1 MAGLRACLKG
11 NTMAQQKLI
20 IDETLLITVRGLAR
34 DGATDAQIA
43 KALNISE
50 RTFYIYLQKYP
61 KLKKWLDEGKKPANF
76 VVENALYKKAIGCKT
91 ITTKVSKN
99 KDGSETVTTTVSEI
113 PPDPLACIR
122 WLVNRCPDRWQ
133 LNPGP
138 VADGGDD
145 LKTTL
150 TDLWRALSNG
160 EPAEGP
166 GDE

>member
-1 MAGLRACLKG
+1 
-11 NTMAQQKLI
+11 MAQQKLV

-43 KALNISE
+43 KALGISE
-50 RTFYIYLQKYP
+50 RTFYSYLKQYP

-76 VVENALYKKAIGCKT
+76 MVENALFKKAIGCKT

-99 KDGSETVTTTVSEI
+99 KDGSETVVTTISEI

-122 WLVNRCPDRWQ
+122 WLVNRRPDRWQ

-138 VADGGDD
+138 ATTDGDD
-145 LKTTL
+145 LKSTL
-150 TDLWRALSNG
+150 TEFWQALSNS
-160 EPAEGP
+160 EPAEGQD
-166 GDE
+166 DEQP